1 MAATQT
7 KITITECEDQEID
20 YTAQNTL
27 TVRSTTSTAS
37 GLRNVML
44 DPNNVTKI
52 VPPDS
57 EYYNNLSATTKPPQE
72 KSCSKKCGL
81 TFVDFMPIFKR
92 RNEGWFVQ
100 AGYEAFSELLDRL
113 NHWLHVNPKWGCR
126 VIETVYYDSGSHH
139 LFQSY
144 RGLYEK
150 DKISI

>member
-1 MAATQT
+1 MAATTT
-7 KITITECEDQEID
+7 KITITECEDQEPD

-57 EYYNNLSATTKPPQE
+57 DYYNQLSSTTKAPTE
-72 KSCSKKCGL
+72 KTCSKKCGL

-100 AGYEAFSELLDRL
+100 AGYEAFR
-113 NHWLHVNPKWGCR
+113 
-126 VIETVYYDSGSHH
+126 
-139 LFQSY
+139 
-144 RGLYEK
+144 
-150 DKISI
+150 